1 MMKMA
6 EAQALTGEGLHIEV
20 LRLFDS
26 ANIGKK
32 AKILDSGCGEGALL
46 EKIGGKGY
54 KNLSGCDIN
63 DRDLKFRKITF
74 KKCDLNK
81 GLPYPDKSFDVVFS
95 IESIEHLEN
104 PWNLINEFHRVLK
117 PGGTLILST
126 PNLHNWYQRLFFLLK
141 GSFNG
146 FETDP
151 KKRYHIFP
159 AFVWTL
165 QKMVEGKF
173 NIREFGFGRSIV
185 PILRI
190 KLPVRGFFF
199 SECYIVRM
207 QKK

>member
-1 MMKMA
+1 MD
-6 EAQALTGEGLHIEV
+6 AQALTGEGLHVEV
-20 LRLFDS
+20 LKLFDS
-26 ANIGKK
+26 ADIKK
-32 AKILDSGCGEGALL
+32 DAKILDAGCGEGALL
-46 EKIGGKGY
+46 SKISEKGY
-54 KNLSGCDIN
+54 KQLSGCDIN
-63 DRDLKFRKITF
+63 EKDLKFKKINF

-81 GLPYPDKSFDVVFS
+81 GLPYPNNNFDVVFS

-117 PGGTLILST
+117 RGGTLILST

-151 KKRYHIFP
+151 KVRYHIFP
-159 AFVWTL
+159 AFYWTL
-165 QKMVEGKF
+165 AKMTYNKF
-173 NIREFGFGRSIV
+173 DVKGFGFGRSIV

-190 KLPVRGFFF
+190 KLPVKGFFF